1 MGRPPSPYDL
11 LWPIAKGQK
20 SQPLARVSEENKFAL
35 PTNGAASDPSCRCPS
50 SALRGNGL
58 ATHLCSCLCALCSR
72 AHSSVTTRSG
82 TYDELRD
89 YARKL
94 VGSSTGSGA
103 GSFAGPNVLDGAKIE
118 LPGTVDG
125 LDIERDREREE
136 EGALSGCRQ
145 AVEILTRNPKKGQCV
160 VAPDRAAYQRES
172 LKV

>member
-1 MGRPPSPYDL
+1 MVLRRSCIVL
-11 LWPIAKGQK
+11 LSLRIAHV
-20 SQPLARVSEENKFAL
+20 RVL
-35 PTNGAASDPSCRCPS
+35 S
-50 SALRGNGL
+50 SAT
-58 ATHLCSCLCALCSR
+58 A
-72 AHSSVTTRSG
+72 RSG

-94 VGSSTGSGA
+94 VGSSTTGSA
-103 GSFAGPNVLDGAKIE
+103 DPKVLDGAKIE